1 MPLLLFWTILRST
14 GGDGLHSSESIRLKD
29 VPFFFLCSPG
39 LGLRGLAFA
48 VLACFP
54 PGWNGGFHLLRFPGE
69 SLGRGRTFFGRW
81 VLPDSRALGAGLP
94 GLPGSWS
101 LELLPPSHSGCV
113 QLPLPLLFIT
123 PLASLVFPSEN
134 FGVMG
139 VDGVFGS

>member
-1 MPLLLFWTILRST
+1 MPLFLFWAILRST

-29 VPFFFLCSPG
+29 IPFFFFRSLG

-54 PGWNGGFHLLRFPGE
+54 PGWNGGLHLWRFPGE

-94 GLPGSWS
+94 SLPGSWS
-101 LELLPPSHSGCV
+101 LELLPPSRQVACSYRCRSCSSHPS
-113 QLPLPLLFIT
+113 PALFF
-123 PLASLVFPSEN
+123 LAKTSASWV
-134 FGVMG
+134 
-139 VDGVFGS
+139 